1 MNQNQKNI
9 PTIGS
14 VVEMICMKED
24 PRPILPGTK
33 GIVTHIDDIGQI
45 HVAWQDKRMLAIIP
59 DLDEFKVVS
68 EAEPFRLYATVRF
81 NRPIVP
87 ADDYISPRGYE
98 MLMNGAKR
106 QFDFIHFEGFVDE
119 KDRNLLHFMQKYPDY
134 TTFPDMGYIHTE
146 DLRNISEIYEF
157 HIDTDTNSGRESLIP
172 EELVSA
178 SFETETGEYA
188 VPKELCKS
196 VFMGGGEENA

>member
-1 MNQNQKNI
+1 MNQNKKSI

-45 HVAWQDKRMLAIIP
+45 HVAWQDKRQLAIIP
-59 DLDEFKVVS
+59 GLDEFKVVS

-87 ADDYISPRGYE
+87 LDDYISPGGYE
-98 MLMNGAKR
+98 MLMNGIVR
-106 QFDFIHFEGFVDE
+106 QFDFMEFEGAVDE
-119 KDRNLLHFMQKYPDY
+119 EDRTMLHYMQKFPDY
-134 TTFPDMGYIHTE
+134 TAFPDMGYIHAE
-146 DLRNISEIYEF
+146 DLGNISEIYEF
-157 HIDTDTNSGRESLIP
+157 YIDTDTNSGCEPLIP
-172 EELVSA
+172 VELA
-178 SFETETGEYA
+178 YARFTTEAGQYD
-188 VPKELCKS
+188 VPKELCSS
-196 VFMGGGEENA
+196 VFREGGEENA